1 MFEVNNFESIK
12 IGIASP
18 EKILEW
24 SSGEVTKPE
33 TINYRSQK
41 PEPGGLFCQKIFG
54 PVKDWECACGKY
66 RRIRNKG
73 IVCDK
78 CGVRVEPSKVRRE
91 RMGHIDLAA
100 PVAHLW
106 YLKGT
111 PSRIATILDMAP
123 KEVEHVVYY
132 ASYAVTDPGTTELH
146 YKEVLDE
153 NKYREA
159 IEKYGFGSFKV
170 GMGAEVIK
178 KIRNIGI
185 KTPIV
190 IISGNVPVNQKVNCF
205 NLGADD
211 YIVRPCDRNELI
223 ARIQAIVRR
232 AKGYAH
238 AAIQIGQ
245 MTVNLDTK
253 IITIG
258 DKNLKLTKKEYALLE
273 LLALRQ
279 NTTVSKEQLLNHLY
293 GAMDEPDMKII
304 DVFLFRIR
312 NKIDKISNGK
322 TYIQTVWG
330 RGYILKDSD

>member
-1 MFEVNNFESIK
+1 MHILLIDKNPSVNQ
-12 IGIASP
+12 GILFFLKSKGWVVDSA
-18 EKILEW
+18 
-24 SSGEVTKPE
+24 SSGEE
-33 TINYRSQK
+33 
-41 PEPGGLFCQKIFG
+41 G
-54 PVKDWECACGKY
+54 
-66 RRIRNKG
+66 
-73 IVCDK
+73 
-78 CGVRVEPSKVRRE
+78 
-91 RMGHIDLAA
+91 
-100 PVAHLW
+100 
-106 YLKGT
+106 
-111 PSRIATILDMAP
+111 
-123 KEVEHVVYY
+123 
-132 ASYAVTDPGTTELH
+132 TELARL
-146 YKEVLDE
+146 YDYDLILSDLLL
-153 NKYREA
+153 ND
-159 IEKYGFGSFKV
+159 IT
-170 GMGAEVIK
+170 GAEVIK

-330 RGYILKDSD
+330 RGYILKESD